1 MYVIPAMKNGSPIFA
16 SNENNSRSRNGFV
29 AQTSL
34 LLMQRL
40 LDPIKTATGL
50 DNGNQIFQALG
61 KGLTYRVKK
70 R

>member
-1 MYVIPAMKNGSPIFA
+1 MHPIQD
-16 SNENNSRSRNGFV
+16 NSRSRNGFV

-61 KGLTYRVKK
+61 MDLHYQVEKP
-70 R
+70 